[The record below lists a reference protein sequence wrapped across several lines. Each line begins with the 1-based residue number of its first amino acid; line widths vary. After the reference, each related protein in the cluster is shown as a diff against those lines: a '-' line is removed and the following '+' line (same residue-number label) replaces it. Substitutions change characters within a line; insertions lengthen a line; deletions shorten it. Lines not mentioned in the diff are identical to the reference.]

1 MEERLRNEEN
11 QLKEELL
18 KQKLKDDYKRQIDLA
33 REEFRKKSKSS
44 HQKRHC
50 ESQTGFTTD
59 SGKDLNYEM
68 NIKFCICA
76 NVLVKDLT
84 AKRLFQSLCQI
95 HRLNFGSACMSQQLG
110 CNCMFSKNCSNF
122 SIKSYLL
129 VQKTNFQLLLFN

>member
-1 MEERLRNEEN
+1 MITRDKLTWLERSSERNPN
-11 QLKEELL
+11 HLTRRDTVNLKLAL
-18 KQKLKDDYKRQIDLA
+18 QQILV
-33 REEFRKKSKSS
+33 K
-44 HQKRHC
+44 
-50 ESQTGFTTD
+50 T
-59 SGKDLNYEM
+59 LNYVM

-84 AKRLFQSLCQI
+84 AKRLFQSLCQN